1 MCAELPKHR
10 ARIAE
15 IAKLAGVGTATV
27 DRVLNDRVN
36 VRETTR
42 QRVFQARDAI
52 ESGAAPQERVRPW
65 RLKVFLPGEAGPS
78 TDYLA
83 KNFQKHGSR
92 GNATIEC
99 VFTAKMEPAALARHL
114 VACGGQGIDAVAFQA
129 LDDPR
134 VHHAVEELKVLGI
147 PCLSIMSGLQ
157 NNDLIGFVGIDNRAA
172 GRTAAYMM
180 GRLTRNDGAVL
191 IVTGGQLYRGHEDRE
206 IGFRSALR
214 GAFPHIQEAIVCSGQ
229 DDIEGNYNA
238 ASNILKTRNDII
250 GIYNLGGGNEGVAN
264 ALRDSGLA
272 EEIVYIG
279 HNLSRKTRSYLLDG
293 TMDIVLHVDVTQVAE
308 RAVEFMVSHLER
320 RSFENPLLPTRLITR
335 ENTDGERFS

>member
-15 IAKLAGVGTATV
+15 IASLAGVGTATV
-27 DRVLNDRVN
+27 DRVLNNRAN

-42 QRVFQARDAI
+42 QRVLQARDAI
-52 ESGAAPQERVRPW
+52 ESGAAPLERARPW

-78 TDYLA
+78 TNRLA
-83 KNFQKHGSR
+83 ENFQQHGSR

-114 VACGGQGIDAVAFQA
+114 VACSGQGIDAVAFQA

-134 VHHAVEELKVLGI
+134 VHHAVEELKELGI
-147 PCLSIMSGLQ
+147 PCLTIMSGLQ
-157 NNDLIGFVGIDNRAA
+157 NNDLVGFVGIDNRAA
-172 GRTAAYMM
+172 GRTAAYLM
-180 GRLTRNDGAVL
+180 GRLTRKEGAVL

-214 GAFPHIQEAIVCSGQ
+214 GAFSHIHEAIVCSGQ
-229 DDIEGNYNA
+229 DDIEGNYQAVN
-238 ASNILKTRNDII
+238 NILKTRDGII

-264 ALRDSGLA
+264 ALRDTGLSDD
-272 EEIVYIG
+272 IVYIG

-308 RAVEFMVSHLER
+308 RAVDILVSHLENR
-320 RSFENPLLPTRLITR
+320 AFENPRLPTRIITR